1 MDPGKEVEELEVL
14 TCLSPVVHAT
24 AVQEVV
30 SVNILPSLGVI
41 QRKFILVIH

>member
-14 TCLSPVVHAT
+14 TCLPLVVHVT

-30 SVNILPSLGVI
+30 SVNILLAEENCGKKVHCS
-41 QRKFILVIH
+41 